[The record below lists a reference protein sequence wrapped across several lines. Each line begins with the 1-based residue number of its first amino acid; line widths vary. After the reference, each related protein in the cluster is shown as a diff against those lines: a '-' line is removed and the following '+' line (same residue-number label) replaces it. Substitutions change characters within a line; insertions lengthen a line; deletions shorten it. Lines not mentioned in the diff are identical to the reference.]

1 MANMSKSP
9 RLYRV
14 TINGT
19 DRLISGQNQAQIARH
34 LVNQHRIAPASA
46 LETAELVAA
55 GVKVESACGDSGQTD
70 AV

>member
-55 GVKVESACGDSGQTD
+55 GVKVESACGSNDNKEI
-70 AV
+70 